1 MQILYNVSNDDV
13 PKFHN
18 LSTLTFYGQ
27 LQPDWNA
34 WHAIRLLLC
43 RAPKLQTLA
52 FRLNHY
58 ADNGSI
64 PDSCLEELMD
74 VPECL
79 SSHLTTCHYKEFSGL
94 MDEMQLVRHILKA
107 ARVLKT
113 MTINVGTHLSSEEK
127 LRICNQLMKFP
138 ISSQTCQITFD
149 GGDIYCE

>member
-52 FRLNHY
+52 FRLIHY

-64 PDSCLEELMD
+64 PDSCLEESMD

-79 SSHLTTCHYKEFSGL
+79 SSHLTTCHYKVLSGFGV
-94 MDEMQLVRHILKA
+94 EMKLVKLILKA
-107 ARVLKT
+107 AKVLKT
-113 MTINVGTHLSSEEK
+113 MRITVRSLLESKVKLQVQEE
-127 LRICNQLMKFP
+127 LRKFP
-138 ISSQTCQITFD
+138 KSSQTCQIAFD
-149 GGDIYCE
+149 YENK